1 MDNSITIVV
10 EWENAEGVGQ
20 KAALDFL
27 RRLVDGLLAS
37 KTAKSYSLRLL
48 FVFDENVEEKQLRE
62 DLTSALTSVSGKITL
77 EFLLTPGAPYYAK
90 KGLVAYFVSTQ
101 FLVYADSDCA
111 YVPGWLDVMIQPLLE
126 GRTDLTFGDTV
137 AATGETFTEKV
148 SALAWFFPTENPND
162 TLRPKGVNR
171 FFANNFGVRTS
182 ALLNCPPPRHTGSRS
197 HGSLWMNA
205 WDKSGLR
212 REKVLAG
219 IARHRQF
226 DSFDA
231 LIERAWLFGFDKDVA
246 NALTNSSRLY
256 RCMRAFA
263 AFFELTAKFSRR
275 WLAVGPSTLGF
286 WGMLAAYPLGLAFQL
301 TAVFSQF
308 YHAVVGRRFEM
319 SSDYTDL
326 KSAARLLT

>member
-1 MDNSITIVV
+1 MDDSITIVL
-10 EWENAEGVGQ
+10 EWENAQGLGHQV
-20 KAALDFL
+20 AFDFL
-27 RRLVDGLLAS
+27 RRLVDGLIAS
-37 KTAKSYSLRLL
+37 RTAKSHRLRLL
-48 FVFDENVEEKQLRE
+48 FVFDESVDEKQLRD
-62 DLTSALTSVSGKITL
+62 DLTSVLTSVSGLIVI

-90 KGLVAYFVSTQ
+90 KGLVAHFVSTK

-111 YVPGWLDVMIQPLLE
+111 YVSGWLDVMMQPLLE

-137 AATGETFTEKV
+137 AAAGETFMEKV
-148 SALAWFFPTENPND
+148 SALGWFFPTENPKD

-182 ALLNCPPPRHTGSRS
+182 ALRNCPPPRHMGSRS

-205 WDKSGLR
+205 WDKAGLR

-226 DSFDA
+226 DSFG
-231 LIERAWLFGFDKDVA
+231 LFIERAWLFGFDKDVA
-246 NALTNSSRLY
+246 NSLTNQGRPY

-263 AFFELTAKFSRR
+263 ACFELTAKFSHR

-286 WGMLAAYPLGLAFQL
+286 FRMLAAYPLGLAFQL
-301 TAVFSQF
+301 TAAFSQF
-308 YHAVVGRRFEM
+308 YHAMLGRRFVV

-326 KSAARLLT
+326 KSAARMLT